1 MKDIQKFTSL
11 KTVSK
16 IVHCA
21 DIHIRNLRRHD
32 EYRRQFNKF
41 YDTIKQ
47 IKDDGTLIYVGGD
60 IVHTKTDMS
69 PELIDMVSE
78 FLTTLANI
86 APTIV
91 ITGNHDANLNNP
103 DRLDA
108 LTPIINNL
116 QHPNL
121 FYLRDTGLYQ
131 FGNVT
136 FSVFSIFDG
145 PEKYIPAKEIPDDQ
159 IKIALFHGPITNS
172 STSAGFNI
180 EGSAN
185 ISIFDGFNY
194 ALLGD
199 IHMLQ
204 FLNDEHTIAYP
215 SSLIQQNYG
224 ESYQN
229 HGFLLWDLSSI
240 QPRHTFY
247 HLDNESGFHT
257 LHLNGDKLIEYDI
270 SKITNKSRVRLK
282 SINST
287 DAGISNAIASL
298 KREFKLD
305 EIAVVK
311 SDSTYKNHS
320 VDLTKSN
327 SYDVRNIDIQNKL
340 IHDYLNLTLNL
351 ALDDETLQKIYD
363 INRKT
368 NLQLTDKNEVIRNI
382 VWRPK
387 TFEFSNMFSYGE
399 DNIINF
405 ENLKGIQGLFGPNAS
420 GKSSLLDALCFCLF
434 DTTSRAFKADQILNT
449 KKNWFSCKFNF
460 TIDGDDYFIEKK
472 AIKNSQGKVKV
483 NIDFWTV
490 DRDGNKK
497 ILNGEQR
504 KDTNS
509 IIKSYIGSYDDFTLT
524 CLLIQNNST
533 NFVDKSQTE
542 RKEIL
547 AKFLDLNVF
556 ESLYDLAN
564 VDYKKILALI
574 ENTNIKELELQIR
587 DYESELT
594 NQNSAYSDLE
604 TDILEVEDTIKKIN
618 DEILHLSK
626 DIKQVEKFDIN
637 KLETRK
643 NTLTGEINR
652 SEETLKK
659 YTETFDL
666 LSSELE
672 KEQNQLDALDL
683 NTIKESYDDFKSKEK
698 YLKELYNKKEKL
710 ELKLE
715 TKREKLKK
723 LEEHEYDPNCKYCVN
738 NVFVK
743 DAIQTK
749 SEIDQDEKEL
759 GDVEIETAALRAE
772 CASKEDILDS
782 VDMIQQIK
790 NNITVLTADKNKSEI
805 LKLTTEKTLLESK
818 NELQNIEF
826 KIDQYHKN
834 EDIIKE
840 NVIVEEKITDLK
852 KVLGSWN
859 EGLTKLN
866 REKMDSYS
874 SIKVI
879 ETKIDSLN
887 EKLNVTKQLIR
898 EKAAYEYYLKSID
911 KDGISYQLMSKILP
925 KIEDE
930 INNILSNLVE
940 FKIILNTDG
949 KNVNAYI
956 VYNNQYWPLEL
967 SSGMERFISAIAI
980 RVGLINTSNLPKPT
994 FFAIDEGL
1002 GVLDSTNLNQ
1012 IYLLFNYIREVFQFT
1027 MIISH
1032 IDMVRDMVDNTLTI
1046 ENKGGFS
1053 KLVLN

>member
-1 MKDIQKFTSL
+1 MTEIKKFSDL
-11 KTVSK
+11 KKVSK
-16 IVHCA
+16 IIHCA

-41 YDTIKQ
+41 YDEIKRV
-47 IKDDGTLIYVGGD
+47 KDDNTLIYVGGD

-78 FLTTLANI
+78 FLITLADI

-136 FSVFSIFDG
+136 FSVFSIFDE
-145 PEKYIPAKEIPDDQ
+145 PDKYILATEIPNDQ
-159 IKIALFHGPITNS
+159 IKISLFHGPVTNS
-172 STSAGFNI
+172 VTSIGFNI
-180 EGSAN
+180 QGSTD
-185 ISIFDGFNY
+185 ISIFDGYDY

-204 FLNDEHTIAYP
+204 YLNDAQNIAYA
-215 SSLIQQNYG
+215 SSLVQQNYG
-224 ESYQN
+224 ESYEN
-229 HGFLLWDLSSI
+229 HGFICWDLI
-240 QPRHTFY
+240 NKTKQFY

-257 LHLNGDKLIEYDI
+257 LHLNGDILVTYDT
-270 SKITNKSRVRLK
+270 SKITTKSRVRLK
-282 SINST
+282 VSNSSEPAIR
-287 DAGISNAIASL
+287 DAVAKL
-298 KREFKLD
+298 KHEFKLD
-305 EIAVVK
+305 EIAIVK
-311 SDSTYKNHS
+311 LDTISKNNS
-320 VDLTKSN
+320 IDLSKAN
-327 SYDVRNIDIQNKL
+327 NYDVRSLDIQNNL

-351 ALDDETLQKIYD
+351 ALDEELMQKVYD

-368 NLQLTDKNEVIRNI
+368 NAHLVDKNEVIRNI
-382 VWRPK
+382 IWKPK
-387 TFEFSNMFSYGE
+387 KFEFSNMFSYGE
-399 DNIINF
+399 NNIINF

-420 GKSSLLDALCFCLF
+420 GKSSLLDAMCFCLF
-434 DTTSRAFKADQILNT
+434 DTTSRAFKAEQVLNT
-449 KKNWFSCKFNF
+449 KKDWFSCKFNF
-460 TIDGDDYFIEKK
+460 IIDGEDYFIEKK
-472 AIKNSQGKVKV
+472 ATKNSQGKVKV
-483 NIDFWTV
+483 NIDFWMV
-490 DRDGNKK
+490 DSNGDKK

-509 IIKSYIGSYDDFTLT
+509 IIRSYIGNYDDFTLM

-556 ESLYDLAN
+556 ESLHDLAN

-574 ENTNIKELELQIR
+574 ENTNIKELELQID
-587 DYESELT
+587 DYNSDVLVLT
-594 NQNSAYSDLE
+594 DAYSALE
-604 TDILEVEDTIKKIN
+604 NSIVEVEDVIKKIN
-618 DEILHLSK
+618 DKIVDASK
-626 DIKQVEKFDIN
+626 EIKQVEKLDIN
-637 KLETRK
+637 KLEQKRTELSDAIR
-643 NTLTGEINR
+643 L
-652 SEETLKK
+652 SEESLTKHTDLFNSLLVELNGEQSKLN
-659 YTETFDL
+659 TFDL
-666 LSSELE
+666 ES
-672 KEQNQLDALDL
+672 
-683 NTIKESYDDFKSKEK
+683 IKKSYDEFKSKEK
-698 YLKELYNKKEKL
+698 YLLELLNKKEKL

-715 TKREKLKK
+715 VKREKLKK
-723 LEEHEYDPNCKYCVN
+723 LEEHEYDPNCKYCIN

-749 SEIDQDEKEL
+749 SEIDRDEKEL
-759 GDVEIETAALRAE
+759 GDVTIEADALQTD
-772 CASKEDILDS
+772 CAITSDILEL
-782 VDMIQQIK
+782 VDRIK
-790 NNITVLTADKNKSEI
+790 NLKDKINKLTADKDKSEI
-805 LKLTTEKTLLESK
+805 SKLTSEKNLLESK
-818 NELQNIEF
+818 NELQKVESKIE
-826 KIDQYHKN
+826 QYHNN
-834 EDIIKE
+834 ESIIKE
-840 NVIVEEKITDLK
+840 NAAIEEKITVFKD
-852 KVLGSWN
+852 VLIGRNDELS
-859 EGLTKLN
+859 KLN
-866 REKMDSYS
+866 RQKMDCHSE
-874 SIKVI
+874 IRVN
-879 ETKIDSLN
+879 ETKIKSLN
-887 EKLNVTKQLIR
+887 EKIQTTKQLIR
-898 EKAAYEYYLKSID
+898 EKAAYEYYLKSTD
-911 KDGISYQLMSKILP
+911 KDGVSYQLMSKILP

-940 FKIILNTDG
+940 FKILLNTDG

-967 SSGMERFISAIAI
+967 SSGMERFVSAIAI
-980 RVGLINTSNLPKPT
+980 RVGLINISNLPKPT

-1046 ENKGGFS
+1046 ENDRGFS
-1053 KLVLN
+1053 KLILN

>member
-1 MKDIQKFTSL
+1 M
-11 KTVSK
+11 
-16 IVHCA
+16 
-21 DIHIRNLRRHD
+21 
-32 EYRRQFNKF
+32 
-41 YDTIKQ
+41 
-47 IKDDGTLIYVGGD
+47 
-60 IVHTKTDMS
+60 
-69 PELIDMVSE
+69 
-78 FLTTLANI
+78 
-86 APTIV
+86 
-91 ITGNHDANLNNP
+91 
-103 DRLDA
+103 
-108 LTPIINNL
+108 
-116 QHPNL
+116 
-121 FYLRDTGLYQ
+121 
-131 FGNVT
+131 
-136 FSVFSIFDG
+136 
-145 PEKYIPAKEIPDDQ
+145 
-159 IKIALFHGPITNS
+159 
-172 STSAGFNI
+172 
-180 EGSAN
+180 
-185 ISIFDGFNY
+185 
-194 ALLGD
+194 
-199 IHMLQ
+199 
-204 FLNDEHTIAYP
+204 
-215 SSLIQQNYG
+215 
-224 ESYQN
+224 
-229 HGFLLWDLSSI
+229 
-240 QPRHTFY
+240 
-247 HLDNESGFHT
+247 
-257 LHLNGDKLIEYDI
+257 
-270 SKITNKSRVRLK
+270 
-282 SINST
+282 
-287 DAGISNAIASL
+287 
-298 KREFKLD
+298 
-305 EIAVVK
+305 
-311 SDSTYKNHS
+311 
-320 VDLTKSN
+320 
-327 SYDVRNIDIQNKL
+327 
-340 IHDYLNLTLNL
+340 
-351 ALDDETLQKIYD
+351 
-363 INRKT
+363 
-368 NLQLTDKNEVIRNI
+368 
-382 VWRPK
+382 
-387 TFEFSNMFSYGE
+387 
-399 DNIINF
+399 
-405 ENLKGIQGLFGPNAS
+405 
-420 GKSSLLDALCFCLF
+420 
-434 DTTSRAFKADQILNT
+434 
-449 KKNWFSCKFNF
+449 
-460 TIDGDDYFIEKK
+460 
-472 AIKNSQGKVKV
+472 
-483 NIDFWTV
+483 